1 MANKHFLNRQNVC
14 PLGWCKH
21 WRRKKKKEI
30 SVCEN
35 GTHTHTWKKNEHD
48 EENTTKTKRIINEK
62 NLNKITEGDGWLEKT
77 TGPDSERRMRKKTL
91 AGFVWQQQAEE
102 PQGHANER
110 KAFQQ

>member
-1 MANKHFLNRQNVC
+1 MCVLWAGVNT
-14 PLGWCKH
+14 GGE
-21 WRRKKKKEI
+21 KKKEI